1 MMSTKEL
8 LVSQID
14 TLNQDELE
22 ELYAFVQQFLA
33 TREQEKRRP
42 GFLERL
48 GRVQIEGP
56 EDFAEN
62 IDLYLSGEKS
72 IAPSVH

>member
-1 MMSTKEL
+1 MSTKEL

-14 TLNQDELE
+14 ALSQDELE
-22 ELYAFVQQFLA
+22 EIYAFVKQYLA
-33 TREQEKRRP
+33 SRKQEKTRP

-48 GRVQIEGP
+48 GKIQIDGP

-62 IDLYLSGEKS
+62 IDLYLSGEKQ
-72 IAPSVH
+72 IVPAVH

>member
-1 MMSTKEL
+1 MSTKEL

-14 TLNQDELE
+14 ALSQDELE
-22 ELYAFVQQFLA
+22 EIYAFVKQYLA
-33 TREQEKRRP
+33 SRTQEKTRP

-48 GRVQIEGP
+48 GKIQIDGP

-62 IDLYLSGEKS
+62 IDLYLSGEKQ
-72 IAPSVH
+72 IVPAVH